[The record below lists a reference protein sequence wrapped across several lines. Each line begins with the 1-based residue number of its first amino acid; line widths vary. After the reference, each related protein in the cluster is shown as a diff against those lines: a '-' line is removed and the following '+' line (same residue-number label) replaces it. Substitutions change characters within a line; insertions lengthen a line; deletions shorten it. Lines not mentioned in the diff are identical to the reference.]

1 MAPFSA
7 KHLLTRTL
15 MAAALIGGGA
25 SLLSAGSAE
34 AVQVFCNTNNSWEVG
49 DKRISNILCNG
60 FGTQNSFLR
69 FAQSGIT
76 YDFGGLFDP
85 LPTTPGSISYLLEV
99 INPDPSVNFA
109 SVELD
114 SDCDDVAGGSC
125 NVSKDI
131 FYNALGSRGN
141 GDVSLLSANGEE
153 AFAPIT
159 GRTIYVLDS
168 WAPTGNAALSG
179 IENAYTQASVPG
191 PLPVLG
197 AGVAFGFS
205 RKLRR
210 RIQGDRVKA

>member
-109 SVELD
+109 SV
-114 SDCDDVAGGSC
+114 
-125 NVSKDI
+125 
-131 FYNALGSRGN
+131 
-141 GDVSLLSANGEE
+141 
-153 AFAPIT
+153 
-159 GRTIYVLDS
+159 
-168 WAPTGNAALSG
+168 
-179 IENAYTQASVPG
+179 
-191 PLPVLG
+191 
-197 AGVAFGFS
+197 
-205 RKLRR
+205 
-210 RIQGDRVKA
+210 